1 MHHHAVNPVAQPYLS
16 LSIFSAPAASR
27 EERNG
32 RCERPSYCG
41 AFTSSLRLRFWRT
54 SAAELDE
61 CDSVQWGSSASFP
74 VLCSVTASGPKPAP
88 CGTASFCF
96 GCAAL
101 PGSRFLPEQVCKR
114 AAKSAA
120 QTSSGP
126 RQESTPWHLGAGPTR
141 SLCEG

>member
-41 AFTSSLRLRFWRT
+41 AFNSSLELRFGQT

-61 CDSVQWGSSASFP
+61 CDSVQWESSASFP
-74 VLCSVTASGPKPAP
+74 VLYSGSRFGAYPAP

-96 GCAAL
+96 GYAAL
-101 PGSRFLPEQVCKR
+101 SGSRFLPEQVCKR

-126 RQESTPWHLGAGPTR
+126 RQESTPWHLGAGPTTLAAR
-141 SLCEG
+141 K

>member
-1 MHHHAVNPVAQPYLS
+1 MHHHAANTAAQPYLS
-16 LSIFSAPAASR
+16 LSIFSAPTASPEDR
-27 EERNG
+27 SGDSEK
-32 RCERPSYCG
+32 PSYCG
-41 AFTSSLRLRFWRT
+41 AFTSSLWLRLGRA

-61 CDSVQWGSSASFP
+61 CDSVQWESSASFP
-74 VLCSVTASGPKPAP
+74 VLYSGSRFGAYPAP

-101 PGSRFLPEQVCKR
+101 SGSRFLPEQVCKR

-126 RQESTPWHLGAGPTR
+126 RQESTPWHLGAGPTTLAAR
-141 SLCEG
+141 K